1 MIEFVSTQSK
11 GGALILVVEGCETAW
26 VDMSQFNGTP
36 IRLITGVE
44 DAEGFFKEVRGVFT

>member
-11 GGALILVVEGCETAW
+11 GGALILVVEGCKTAW
-26 VDMSQFNGTP
+26 VDMSQCNGTP

-44 DAEGFFKEVRGVFT
+44 DGEGFFKEVRGVFT